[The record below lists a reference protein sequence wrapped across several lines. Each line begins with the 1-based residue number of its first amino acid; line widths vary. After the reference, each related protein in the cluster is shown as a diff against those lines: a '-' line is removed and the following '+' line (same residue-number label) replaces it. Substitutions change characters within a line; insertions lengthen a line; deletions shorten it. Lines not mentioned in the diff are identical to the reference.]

1 MTANKAID
9 VLLQA
14 GTDLVPI
21 MLEVDDAETK
31 QRCDELID
39 AMAMGIVGLF
49 TAIKGGMDGDFDAA
63 KKVDDMRR
71 NNND

>member
-39 AMAMGIVGLF
+39 AMAMGAAGLLQ
-49 TAIKGGMDGDFDAA
+49 AIDHGMDGDAEH
-63 KKVDDMRR
+63 VTMNGRG
-71 NNND
+71 NNDD